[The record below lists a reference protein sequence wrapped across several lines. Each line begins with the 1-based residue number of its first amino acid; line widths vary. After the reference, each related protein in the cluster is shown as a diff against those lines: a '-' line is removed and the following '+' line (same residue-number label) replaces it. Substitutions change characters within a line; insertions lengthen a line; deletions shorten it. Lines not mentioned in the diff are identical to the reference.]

1 MMHGDD
7 DVVGRIK
14 EIADIVQVVGET
26 VELRRS
32 GSRYVGLCPFHG
44 ENTPS
49 FSVNASGQYFHCFG
63 CGESGDVFNYVM
75 KYHSLTFPEALKML
89 AAKFGVLLPEKKRT
103 VKEEA
108 LANRRK
114 QMFAVNAKVEEI
126 YSGYLHTAKDAAV
139 ARNYLQKR
147 GIAGEMARLYGL
159 GYAPSAE
166 STGWHFLG
174 KHLTADELDVA
185 AELGVV
191 AKKEQGG
198 FYDRFRDRILFPIK
212 DISGRV
218 CGFGGRIIGEG
229 QPKYM
234 NSPDSPVFNKS
245 RLLLGLYQNKE
256 AIRKSKSAVFVEGNF
271 DLLSLVAAGIDNVVA
286 PLGTA
291 LTAEQIRLVKRFADS
306 ATIFFDGDLA
316 GGKAAVRS
324 VPIFLSEQMAG
335 KVAVLPAGDDPDT
348 YVRREGKKNT
358 MNLIANAAPLPEF
371 VFEHLVQEHGLSLDG
386 KSRIVDELKP
396 LVQSASSSLQ
406 RSVILAHFAE
416 KLGLGVAG
424 LEENLRREI
433 PEAVEQV
440 ALVSAEPVRSRR
452 KKEERV
458 EGLDAAQK
466 KLLQFMILNP
476 LYFNRFQEAG
486 IRHFFE
492 GSMGEIIYLQMR
504 FIAEREQNFEPEEML
519 SSLPPGPERAT
530 LAELLL
536 EAKSILDEGQD
547 VEHTFLELLDYLQTY
562 LLKKAS
568 SELLRKIQRAEKEN
582 DLELIEKLT
591 IEKINIDIK
600 LQQ

>member
-1 MMHGDD
+1 MMYSDD

-14 EIADIVQVVGET
+14 EIADIVQIVGET

-32 GSRYVGLCPFHG
+32 GSRHVGLCPFHG

-75 KYHSLTFPEALKML
+75 KYHSLSFPEALKML
-89 AAKFGVLLPEKKRT
+89 AGKFGVALPEKKRSI
-103 VKEEA
+103 KEEA

-114 QMFAVNAKVEEI
+114 QMFAVNLEAEKI
-126 YSGYLHTAKDAAV
+126 YGDYLHTSKDAVV

-147 GIAGEMARLYGL
+147 GITGEIARLYGL

-166 STGWHFLG
+166 SAGWHFLG
-174 KHLTADELDVA
+174 KYLGKEELDVA
-185 AELGVV
+185 AELGLV
-191 AKKEQGG
+191 ARKEQGG
-198 FYDRFRDRILFPIK
+198 FYDRFRDRILFPIR

-256 AIRKSKSAVFVEGNF
+256 AIRKSKSVVFVEGNF
-271 DLLSLVAAGIDNVVA
+271 DLISLVAAGIDNVVA

-306 ATIFFDGDLA
+306 ATMFFDGDLA

-335 KVAVLPAGDDPDT
+335 RVAVLPAGDDPDS
-348 YVRREGKKNT
+348 YVRREGKKST
-358 MNLIANAAPLPEF
+358 LALIASAAPLPEF
-371 VFEHLVQEHGLSLDG
+371 VFDHLVHEHGLSLDG

-396 LVQSASSSLQ
+396 LVESASSSLQ

-424 LEENLRREI
+424 LEENLRRETPDVVQAPRVQSNPI
-433 PEAVEQV
+433 VP
-440 ALVSAEPVRSRR
+440 R
-452 KKEERV
+452 KKNLERV
-458 EGLDAAQK
+458 VELDVAQK
-466 KLLQFMILNP
+466 KLLQFMVLNP
-476 LYFNRFQEAG
+476 LYFKQFQEAG
-486 IRHFFE
+486 IREFFE
-492 GSMGEIIYLQMR
+492 GSIGEIIYLQMR
-504 FIAEREQNFEPEEML
+504 FIAEREKDFEPEELL
-519 SSLPPGPERAT
+519 SSLPAGPERAT

-536 EAKSILDEGQD
+536 EAESILDVGRD
-547 VEHTFLELLDYLQTY
+547 VELTFLELLDYLQTF
-562 LLKKAS
+562 
-568 SELLRKIQRAEKEN
+568 LLRAKSAQLLREIHQAEQEN
-582 DLELIEKLT
+582 NLDLVQKLVV
-591 IEKINIDIK
+591 EKISIDVK
-600 LQQ
+600 LQE